1 MYLERSSVMSKI
13 KRNDRIGA
21 MVKILTDRPNHIY
34 SLNYFSEMFNT
45 AKSTIS
51 EDIAI
56 IKNMLNKFELGDLE
70 TVVGAAGGVR
80 FIPKFYG
87 NKACSFI
94 EDICKQLSSPERILP
109 GGFIYMTDILY
120 SPQITRRFGEILAS
134 QFYDDAPDF
143 VITVETK
150 GIPIAMMTA
159 RALNC
164 PVVVARRENKV
175 TEGSSV
181 SINYVSASSKRIQ
194 TMSLVKRAVQEGQR
208 GLIIDD
214 FMKGGGTVRGL
225 MELMNEF
232 NADIVGVGVA
242 ISTDEPQKKMV
253 ENYKSL
259 MVLKEVDEDNKIVLV
274 EPASWIKEF

>member
-1 MYLERSSVMSKI
+1 MNRI

-21 MVKILTDRPNHIY
+21 MVKILTDRPNRIY
-34 SLNYFSEMFNT
+34 PLNYFSEMFQT

-56 IKNMLNKFELGDLE
+56 IKNMLNRFELGDLE

-80 FIPKFYG
+80 FIPKFCG
-87 NKACSFI
+87 SKACSFI
-94 EDICKQLSSPERILP
+94 EEICKQLSTPDRILP

-120 SPQITRRFGEILAS
+120 SPQITQRFGEILAS
-134 QFYDDAPDF
+134 QFYDCEPDF

-164 PVVVARRENKV
+164 PVVVARRDNKV

-194 TMSLVKRAVQEGQR
+194 TMTLVKRAVKEGQK

-214 FMKGGGTVRGL
+214 FMKGGGTARGL
-225 MELMNEF
+225 MDLMSEF

-242 ISTDEPQKKMV
+242 ISTDEPEKKMV
-253 ENYKSL
+253 DSYKSL
-259 MVLKEVDEDNKIVLV
+259 MVLKEVDEENRTILV
-274 EPASWIKEF
+274 EPASWIKDLKK

>member
-1 MYLERSSVMSKI
+1 MSKI

>member
-1 MYLERSSVMSKI
+1 MNRI

-34 SLNYFSEMFNT
+34 PLNYFSEMFQT

-56 IKNMLNKFELGDLE
+56 IKNMLNRFELGDLE

-80 FIPKFYG
+80 FIPKFCG
-87 NKACSFI
+87 SKACSFI
-94 EDICKQLSSPERILP
+94 EEICKQLSTPDRILP
-109 GGFIYMTDILY
+109 GGLIYMTDILY
-120 SPQITRRFGEILAS
+120 SPQITQRFGEILAS
-134 QFYDDAPDF
+134 QFYDCEPDF

-164 PVVVARRENKV
+164 PVVVARRDNKV

-194 TMSLVKRAVQEGQR
+194 TMTLVKRAVKEGQK

-214 FMKGGGTVRGL
+214 FMKGGGTARGL
-225 MELMNEF
+225 MDLMSEF

-242 ISTDEPQKKMV
+242 ISTDEPEKKMV
-253 ENYKSL
+253 DSYKSL
-259 MVLKEVDEDNKIVLV
+259 MVLKEVDEENRTILV
-274 EPASWIKEF
+274 EPASWIKDLKK

>member
-1 MYLERSSVMSKI
+1 MNRV

-34 SLNYFSEMFNT
+34 SLNYFSEMFET

-56 IKNMLNKFELGDLE
+56 IKGILERFKLGDLE

-80 FIPKFYG
+80 FIPKFCG
-87 NKACSFI
+87 SKACSFI
-94 EDICKQLSSPERILP
+94 EDICKQLSEPERILP
-109 GGFIYMTDILY
+109 GGFIYMADILY
-120 SPQITRRFGEILAS
+120 SPQITQRFGEILAS

-164 PVVVARRENKV
+164 PVVVARRDNKV

-214 FMKGGGTVRGL
+214 FMRGGGTVRGL
-225 MELMNEF
+225 MELMSEF
-232 NADIVGVGVA
+232 NADVVGVGVV
-242 ISTDEPQKKMV
+242 ISTDEPQKKMID
-253 ENYKSL
+253 NYKSL
-259 MVLKEVDEDNKIVLV
+259 MVLKEVDEENKVVVI
-274 EPASWIKEF
+274 EPAPWVKDF

>member
-1 MYLERSSVMSKI
+1 MNRI

-34 SLNYFSEMFNT
+34 PLNYFSEMFQT

-56 IKNMLNKFELGDLE
+56 IKNMLNRFELGDLE

-80 FIPKFYG
+80 FIPKFCG
-87 NKACSFI
+87 SKACSFI
-94 EDICKQLSSPERILP
+94 EEICKQLSTPDRILP

-120 SPQITRRFGEILAS
+120 SPQITQRFGEILAS
-134 QFYDDAPDF
+134 QFYDCEPDF

-164 PVVVARRENKV
+164 PVVVARRDNKV

-194 TMSLVKRAVQEGQR
+194 TMTLVKRAVKEGQK

-214 FMKGGGTVRGL
+214 FMKGGGTARGL
-225 MELMNEF
+225 MDLMSEF

-242 ISTDEPQKKMV
+242 ISTDEPEKKMV
-253 ENYKSL
+253 DSYKSL
-259 MVLKEVDEDNKIVLV
+259 MVLKEVDEENRTILV
-274 EPASWIKEF
+274 EPASWIKDLKK

>member
-1 MYLERSSVMSKI
+1 MNRI

-34 SLNYFSEMFNT
+34 PLNYFSEMFQT

-56 IKNMLNKFELGDLE
+56 IKNRLNRFELGDLE

-80 FIPKFYG
+80 FIPKFCG
-87 NKACSFI
+87 SKACSFI
-94 EDICKQLSSPERILP
+94 EEICKQLSTPDRILP

-120 SPQITRRFGEILAS
+120 SPQITQRFGEILAS
-134 QFYDDAPDF
+134 QFYDCEPDF

-164 PVVVARRENKV
+164 PVVVARRDNKV

-194 TMSLVKRAVQEGQR
+194 TMTLVKRAVKEGQK

-214 FMKGGGTVRGL
+214 FMKGGGTARGL
-225 MELMNEF
+225 MDLMSEF

-242 ISTDEPQKKMV
+242 ISTDEPEKKMV
-253 ENYKSL
+253 DSYKSL
-259 MVLKEVDEDNKIVLV
+259 MVLKEVDEENRTILV
-274 EPASWIKEF
+274 EPASWIKDLKK